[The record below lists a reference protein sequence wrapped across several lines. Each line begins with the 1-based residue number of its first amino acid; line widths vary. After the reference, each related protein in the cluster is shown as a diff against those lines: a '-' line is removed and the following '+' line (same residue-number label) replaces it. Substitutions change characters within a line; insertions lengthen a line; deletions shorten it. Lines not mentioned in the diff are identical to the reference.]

1 MTCVEICINYSV
13 GMFKTSH
20 YHDVIMST
28 MASEIT
34 SLTLVYSTVYSR
46 RRSKKTSKLRATGL
60 CVGNSPVT
68 GEFLAQR
75 ASYAENVSITWR
87 HHDMSFDPSARKWK
101 YINFSYRL
109 AVYISAV
116 YIPGL
121 MIDFQR
127 FDTKQMVFDSITTHY
142 SIMITCII
150 CGNIYLLHH
159 CQNVLILLNFNLC

>member
-46 RRSKKTSKLRATGL
+46 RRSKKTSKLRVTGL

-68 GEFLAQR
+68 VNSSHKGPVTRKMFPFDD
-75 ASYAENVSITWR
+75 VIMTCC
-87 HHDMSFDPSARKWK
+87 SFIISVCALKWAFFSNSKSNHTICNSMTSSRYVIWPKCTQMKIYQFQLSPSSV
-101 YINFSYRL
+101 YFSS
-109 AVYISAV
+109 VYS
-116 YIPGL
+116 
-121 MIDFQR
+121 R
-127 FDTKQMVFDSITTHY
+127 FNDWFPKIWHKTNGFW
-142 SIMITCII
+142 
-150 CGNIYLLHH
+150 
-159 CQNVLILLNFNLC
+159 